1 MAKAGNSGFEDR
13 WLERYE
19 NEKARAEKAPQWQ
32 AFRVIPAPSGIGKIS
47 VYSQAYSQS
56 GNRKYILSRRS
67 DPL

>member
-32 AFRVIPAPSGIGKIS
+32 AFRVIPAAIRHRQNFCVFASIFAI
-47 VYSQAYSQS
+47 
-56 GNRKYILSRRS
+56 R
-67 DPL
+67 